1 MNFTLLLAAVL
12 AAALYVLA
20 FPPADLWPL
29 AFLALAPWCAL
40 ARRLR
45 GARLFWMATLSGAAL
60 LTFGC
65 FWIRRSDPI
74 NLVLM
79 VIPVSLW
86 FGGFALLLRALLV
99 TRELPAALA
108 LPISFTAIEFLRGRW
123 PLDGF
128 PWLSFGYTQHRF
140 LLFAQT
146 ADLGGVHLLTLL
158 LGVTA
163 GSLVDFLLA
172 TGRARDGTSGR
183 IGGGARWHWRALL
196 PGVAVLVGGCTYG
209 VVRLGQGF
217 ASTPGPALLIVQ
229 PNVTQKLKDYGPSNA
244 EVLRLHL
251 DLVRKA
257 RRAATGPID
266 LAVWSET
273 MPISDGSLV
282 ESLDAAAAGREQQ
295 QLGRPLVTAVGGPLL
310 TGCLTSDGD
319 PRLDSSHRY
328 NAAILFDREG
338 RRAGQ
343 YAKRVLVPGGEYLP
357 WIDLFPTSLRRWLET
372 TVDEEAGFL
381 PDLSPGRH
389 SGIVPFPCGDGTLPA
404 GLTICFEIAYPHL
417 GRQLVRDGA
426 QLLVNLSNEA
436 WFPDSAEFEQC
447 VAMAVVRAI
456 ECRRS
461 VVKVANSGQ
470 SGWIA
475 ANGERHLLEQDGRG
489 DGFTAT
495 AVIRPDT
502 STSMTLYARTGEW
515 AGAGSCLFSLA
526 LLLLR
531 RRRVAAA
538 ARVTGRDPPIY

>member
-1 MNFTLLLAAVL
+1 VNFTLLLAAAL
-12 AAALYVLA
+12 AVALYVLA

-65 FWIRRSDPI
+65 FWIRRSDPS

-79 VIPVSLW
+79 VVPVSLW

-128 PWLSFGYTQHRF
+128 PWLSLGYTQHRF
-140 LLFAQT
+140 RLFAQV

-158 LGVTA
+158 LGATA
-163 GSLVDFLLA
+163 GSLVDFILA
-172 TGRARDGTSGR
+172 TRRGREAGRA
-183 IGGGARWHWRALL
+183 AWRALL
-196 PGVAVLVGGCTYG
+196 PGFGVLLLGCAYG
-209 VVRLGQGF
+209 AIRLERGI
-217 ASTPGPALLIVQ
+217 ATTPGPALLIVQ
-229 PNVTQKLKDYGPSNA
+229 PNLTQKLKDYGPGWPEQRA
-244 EVLRLHL
+244 LHL
-251 DLVRKA
+251 DLGAKA
-257 RRAATGPID
+257 RRAPAIPVD
-266 LAVWSET
+266 VVVWSET
-273 MPISDGSLV
+273 MIYGVLAEAP
-282 ESLDAAAAGREQQ
+282 DAAAAESERRSFSRE
-295 QLGRPLVTAVGGPLL
+295 LVAAAGGPLL
-310 TGCLTSDGD
+310 AGCLTADGD
-319 PRLDSSHRY
+319 PELPSTHRY
-328 NAAILFDREG
+328 NSAILFDRDG

-343 YAKRVLVPGGEYLP
+343 YAKIVLVPGGEYLP
-357 WIDLFPTSLRRWLET
+357 WIDLFPDSFRRWLER
-372 TVDEEAGFL
+372 TVSEEAGFL

-389 SGIVPFPCGDGTLPA
+389 SGIVALASGDHVVPA

-417 GRQLVRDGA
+417 TRDRVRGGA
-426 QLLVNLSNEA
+426 QLLINLSNEA

-447 VAMAVVRAI
+447 SAMAAVRAI

-470 SGWIA
+470 SGWISA
-475 ANGERHLLEQDGRG
+475 DGERHLLEQDGRR
-489 DGFTAT
+489 DGFPAA
-495 AVIRPDT
+495 AVIRPDVA
-502 STSMTLYARTGEW
+502 SEETLYVRTGEW
-515 AGAGSCLFSLA
+515 AGAGSCFAALA

-531 RRRVAAA
+531 RRRVAPAA
-538 ARVTGRDPPIY
+538 APTTAPAASAK